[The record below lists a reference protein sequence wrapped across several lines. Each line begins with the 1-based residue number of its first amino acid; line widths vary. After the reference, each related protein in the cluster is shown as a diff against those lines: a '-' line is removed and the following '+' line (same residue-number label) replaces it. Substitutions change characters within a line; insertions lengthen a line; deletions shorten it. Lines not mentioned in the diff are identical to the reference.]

1 MAANKTIGGINV
13 TITATI
19 DKFQKNLTAARRMI
33 GAFTKSIKGLV
44 FNLKTLG
51 AALAVGGF
59 AKLVSDQFE
68 AINQLKDLSDKTGIG
83 TDKLAGL
90 QLAAE
95 EAGVPIALLEKSLVK
110 LNNEMGMA
118 GDKALREW
126 IENTSK
132 LTSQQEKLAAAT
144 EMFGSKGSSMVRF
157 LNGGVEA
164 LDEAQ
169 RAAES
174 MGLAITQDMAI
185 GVDRASEAFARFKMS
200 VTGIFRALA
209 AEIAPFVELL
219 SMKASAF
226 LSSNGQ
232 GKGIGTFV
240 ADVIV
245 EMAKNVVDLIQDM
258 VGAVLAVVA
267 ELHGLILNFRTSEWG
282 KSFGM
287 GYGSTKA
294 VHAASDAWAAAAS
307 RRDAFQ
313 NGPRWSA
320 GLQANIDAL
329 RKQSEEAAAKWK
341 TSLGSGPDLLD
352 RAGSFA
358 KSMLGPTAQ
367 SWMGAAKGLGGMYAQ
382 QFGWM
387 QQAAKYIKMPGA
399 SMQRQSLSAQDPL
412 SREGNAQR
420 VRSLAQNGQK
430 IAEKQLA
437 TQKKSEEHLRKIAA
451 NQVAFAPMGI

>member
-33 GAFTKSIKGLV
+33 GTFTKSIQGLV

-51 AALAVGGF
+51 AALAVGGL
-59 AKLVSDQFE
+59 AKLVANQFE
-68 AINQLKDLSDKTGIG
+68 AINSLKDLSDKTGIS

-95 EAGVPIALLEKSLVK
+95 EAGIPIALLEKSLTT
-110 LNNEMGMA
+110 LNNKMGMA
-118 GDKALREW
+118 GDEALRAW
-126 IENTSK
+126 IEKTSK
-132 LTSQQEKLAAAT
+132 LTTQQEKLAAAT
-144 EMFGSKGSSMVRF
+144 EMFGAKGASMVRF

-219 SMKASAF
+219 SMKATSF
-226 LSSNGQ
+226 LASNGQ
-232 GKGIGTFV
+232 GKGIGTFI

-245 EMAKNVVDLIQDM
+245 EMAKNVADSINWM
-258 VGAVLAVVA
+258 VGQVVKSVGDLMLFVKDWRTTDA
-267 ELHGLILNFRTSEWG
+267 AKLLGFGFKSNQERGAAFSSAAKIRSTGLGFLNNPPSVAIQAFVDKARKESE
-282 KSFGM
+282 
-287 GYGSTKA
+287 
-294 VHAASDAWAAAAS
+294 D
-307 RRDAFQ
+307 
-313 NGPRWSA
+313 
-320 GLQANIDAL
+320 
-329 RKQSEEAAAKWK
+329 AAAKWK
-341 TSLGSGPDLLD
+341 ASLGGPDILD
-352 RAGSFA
+352 MAGGFA
-358 KSMLGPTAQ
+358 KNLLGPTART
-367 SWMGAAKGLGGMYAQ
+367 WMNAGKGLGGGIAQ

-387 QQAAKYIKMPGA
+387 AQAAGMIKAPVMSRVG
-399 SMQRQSLSAQDPL
+399 SQSLSAQDPL